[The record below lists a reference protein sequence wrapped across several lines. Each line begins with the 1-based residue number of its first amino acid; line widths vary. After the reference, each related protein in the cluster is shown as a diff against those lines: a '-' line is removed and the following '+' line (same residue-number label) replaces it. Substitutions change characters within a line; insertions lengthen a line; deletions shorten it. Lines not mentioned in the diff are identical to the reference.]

1 MKRRKNRTRRLA
13 VLISAAVLLL
23 LLGVAAGLLTWRGDW
38 RYHVLYALSRAEK
51 PNLRA
56 VTLVGETVTLDDAAL
71 LADERVT
78 FADTLMLVNRNHPID
93 ASFSPDVTEA
103 DGWSMTADTR
113 AAFEALRGRV
123 EAKTGERLL
132 ILSAYRDDA
141 EQRAELEASG
151 EAIAARPGE
160 SEHEI
165 GLALDICIRGCGGK
179 SFLKSRAGRL
189 VNRTCAEEGFVIRY
203 PIGKAEVTGF
213 DYEPW
218 HLRYVGAPHA
228 QVMERSRLTL
238 EEYLDLLRLGQWYE
252 TDGYLILRTAEETV
266 TLPATFTSCV
276 VSQDGMGHRI
286 FTIKR

>member
-1 MKRRKNRTRRLA
+1 MKRRKRRVA

-38 RYHVLYALSRAEK
+38 RYHVFYALSRVEK

-56 VTLVGETVTLDDAAL
+56 VTLEGETVTLDDAAL

-78 FADTLMLVNRNHPID
+78 FADNLMLVNRDHPID
-93 ASFSPDVTEA
+93 ASFSPNVTEQ

-113 AAFEALRGRV
+113 AAFEALRERV
-123 EAKTGERLL
+123 EGKTGERLL
-132 ILSAYRDDA
+132 ILSAYRTDA
-141 EQRAELEASG
+141 EQREELDASG

-165 GLALDICIRGCGGK
+165 GLALDVCIRGCGGK

-189 VNRTCAEEGFVIRY
+189 VNQSCAEEGFVIRY

-228 QVMERSRLTL
+228 KIMERSRLTL

-252 TDGYLILRTAEETV
+252 TADYLILRTGEASV
-266 TLPATFTSCV
+266 TLPATFTSCT
-276 VSQDGMGHRI
+276 VSQDGTGHRI